1 MTVLFNCAQRMETIS
16 DISEKPEYAG
26 HTVNFRTHVKSYK
39 NKKRVDNPK
48 EGGCC
53 HNCAVSIAANYLVI
67 FTDLAGSF
75 VFVFFI
81 VVSLFG
87 FGVSLCCDHI
97 IPYRL

>member
-16 DISEKPEYAG
+16 GISEKPEYAG

-53 HNCAVSIAANYLVI
+53 HNCCEHCGELSC
-67 FTDLAGSF
+67 DLYGLGGVVCFCVFHCCFSF
-75 VFVFFI
+75 RFR
-81 VVSLFG
+81 G
-87 FGVSLCCDHI
+87 FPL
-97 IPYRL
+97 L